1 MNIDPKP
8 VFSDNS
14 FHRRDGNNLPAD
26 GGLAQ
31 LVEHQLCKLGVIG
44 SIPLASTISSLAFL
58 RSKKRRKKWFRLR
71 VINLYKVDK
80 ARF

>member
-1 MNIDPKP
+1 MNIDLKP

-14 FHRRDGNNLPAD
+14 FHRRDGKFLLAD

-58 RSKKRRKKWFRLR
+58 KSKKRKKKWSR
-71 VINLYKVDK
+71 
-80 ARF
+80 